1 MANRMLVGDAL
12 RLAANHVPGSEA
24 DYESLLN
31 GLATSLGISPR
42 HVGVDGDNFYALI
55 DVLTGLKDLYDV
67 LDAKLDTLDIRV
79 DTLESYH

>member
-12 RLAANHVPGSEA
+12 RLAADHVPGSEA

-31 GLATSLGISPR
+31 GLATALGLTPR
-42 HVGVDGDNFYALI
+42 HEDVGGDNFYALM

-67 LDAKLDTLDIRV
+67 LDSRLDTLDIRV